1 MTLGESRRCGGV
13 TLVVGRLVGSD
24 ESELV
29 RNPGRGSSLTPP
41 AESNLRKEF
50 EKLFRAHYAALVT
63 FAARMMGS
71 ADAAEDLVQ
80 EAFIAVWRRRAE
92 LPPDAVSRAY
102 LYKAVRHRA
111 LNALRHDRIARE
123 SADSTGHPSTVASAE
138 DDLLQSETESLMRAA
153 ISRLPERARLMFT
166 LSRDEGLTYAEIA
179 AVTGVSVKTVE
190 TQMGR
195 ALRALRES
203 LASLQR

>member
-1 MTLGESRRCGGV
+1 LTAPTE
-13 TLVVGRLVGSD
+13 
-24 ESELV
+24 
-29 RNPGRGSSLTPP
+29 SSLRT
-41 AESNLRKEF
+41 EF
-50 EKLFRAHYAALVT
+50 EKLFKAHYAALVT
-63 FAARMMGS
+63 FAAGMVES

-80 EAFIAVWRRRAE
+80 EVFIAVWRRRAE
-92 LPPDAVSRAY
+92 MPPDKVARAY

-123 SADSTGHPSTVASAE
+123 SADTMEHSFVVASAE
-138 DDLLQSETESLMRAA
+138 DDLIHDEAESAVRAA
-153 ISRLPERARLMFT
+153 ISRLPERSRLMFT

-179 AVTGVSVKTVE
+179 KVTGVSVKTVE

-203 LASLQR
+203 LADFQR

>member
-1 MTLGESRRCGGV
+1 MTAPTES
-13 TLVVGRLVGSD
+13 S
-24 ESELV
+24 
-29 RNPGRGSSLTPP
+29 
-41 AESNLRKEF
+41 LRKEF
-50 EKLFRAHYAALVT
+50 EKLFKAHYAALVT
-63 FAARMMGS
+63 FAAGMVGS

-80 EAFIAVWRRRAE
+80 EVFIAIWRRRAE
-92 LPPDAVSRAY
+92 MPPDKVARAY

-123 SADSTGHPSTVASAE
+123 SAGSIEHSFVGVSAE
-138 DDLLQSETESLMRAA
+138 DDLIHDETESAVRAA

-179 AVTGVSVKTVE
+179 GVTGVSVKTVE

-203 LASLQR
+203 LAGFQR

>member
-1 MTLGESRRCGGV
+1 MNP
-13 TLVVGRLVGSD
+13 
-24 ESELV
+24 ELA
-29 RNPGRGSSLTPP
+29 RNQERGSNLTAPT
-41 AESNLRKEF
+41 ESNLRREF

-63 FAARMMGS
+63 FGAGMVGS

-80 EAFIAVWRRRAE
+80 EVFIAIWRRRVE
-92 LPPDAVSRAY
+92 MPPDTVARAY

-111 LNALRHDRIARE
+111 LNSLRHERITRE
-123 SADSTGHPSTVASAE
+123 SADPAEHSFVVASAE
-138 DDLLQSETESLMRAA
+138 DDLMHDEAESAVRAA

-179 AVTGVSVKTVE
+179 GVTGVSVKTVE

-203 LASLQR
+203 LAGFQR

>member
-1 MTLGESRRCGGV
+1 MTARTES
-13 TLVVGRLVGSD
+13 SQ
-24 ESELV
+24 
-29 RNPGRGSSLTPP
+29 
-41 AESNLRKEF
+41 RKEF

-63 FAARMMGS
+63 FAAGMVGS

-80 EAFIAVWRRRAE
+80 EVFIAIWRRRAE
-92 LPPDAVSRAY
+92 MPPDAVARAY
-102 LYKAVRHRA
+102 LYKAVRHRS

-123 SADSTGHPSTVASAE
+123 SADSIERSFIVASAE
-138 DDLLQSETESLMRAA
+138 DDLIHDEAESAVRAA

-179 AVTGVSVKTVE
+179 RVTGVSVKTVE

-203 LASLQR
+203 LAGYQR